1 VLVHGLSVFADPEG
15 VPVIPAEYTERW
27 YEMDYE
33 TEILLNDSTGLKEG
47 MVVLSEL
54 DGLRTDLTGWMAFN
68 PDRPIPLGIL
78 AQANRWNRWSR
89 IVTINRLAGLFF
101 MAVEYADGSRRQ
113 LSGMDTQAWYVKKD
127 SIPEEV

>member
-1 VLVHGLSVFADPEG
+1 M
-15 VPVIPAEYTERW
+15 IPAEYTERW

-54 DGLRTDLTGWMAFN
+54 DGLRTDIKGWMAAPHNTDHFV
-68 PDRPIPLGIL
+68 PLGMR

-89 IVTINRLAGLFF
+89 IITINRVFGYFF

-113 LSGMDTQAWYVKKD
+113 LSGMETQAWYVKKD